1 MSSQVLISCQGLCK
15 SYGTTSLFSDISFGI
30 FSDEHL
36 GLIGP
41 NGSGKTTLL
50 KILAE
55 LESPSDGK
63 VSRKRNLQ
71 LVYLAQEDLL
81 DPNLTIKE
89 TLFQT
94 MPAAIENWASD
105 RNIRTTVEQ
114 MGFSDLEQKVETLS
128 GGWRKRLAI
137 AEALIRKPDLLFMD
151 EPTNH
156 LDLEGILWL
165 EDRLKRA
172 DFAFV
177 LVSHDRVFLENTSNR
192 ILELN
197 KAYPKGYIKVEGN
210 YSAFLEQREAMK
222 NAQSQLEQSL
232 SSKVRREREWL
243 QRGPKAR
250 TTKAKSRIDQA
261 GALEKELSEVSG
273 RNRANQIAQIDF
285 EASGRRTKKLIGVR
299 SVALKL
305 GEKHVFE
312 NLNLTLTHGTCL
324 GVLGRNGSGKS
335 SLIKLLSG
343 EIKPDAGTIKQ
354 ADWLK
359 IVTFGQKREQLDQNQ
374 RLKEALTEKGGDQVM
389 YRGRPIHIAAWAKRF
404 LFSKEQLA
412 LPVAQLSGG
421 EQARVLI
428 ANLMLKPADILL
440 LDEPTND
447 LDIPTLEVL
456 EDSLL
461 NFPGALVLITHD
473 RFLLDRL
480 SDQLLHLEGNGTG
493 KTAFYAD
500 YYQWIQAQE
509 QAFSEKTTKKKQSS
523 STKDGSEPETKKL
536 SYEERKELSRI
547 TDKIEK
553 AQNKVAQLKRE
564 YEAPDIT
571 SDPERLLGLSRKISD
586 AEEAVDQLYQRWE
599 TLDLRS

>member
-1 MSSQVLISCQGLCK
+1 MSSQVLISCQALHK
-15 SYGTTSLFSDISFGI
+15 SYGTSALFSDISFGI

-55 LESPSDGK
+55 LESPSAGK
-63 VSRKRNLQ
+63 VSRKRHLR
-71 LVYLAQEDLL
+71 LVYLSQEDQL
-81 DPNLTIKE
+81 DPTLTIKE

-94 MPAAIENWASD
+94 LPEAADNWESD
-105 RNIRTTVEQ
+105 RHIRKTVED

-137 AEALIRKPDLLFMD
+137 AQALIQKPDLLFMD

-165 EDRLKRA
+165 ETRLKRA

-210 YSAFLEQREAMK
+210 YSTFLEQREAMK
-222 NAQSQLEQSL
+222 NAQSHLEQAL
-232 SSKVRREREWL
+232 SSKMRREREWL

-250 TTKAKSRIDQA
+250 TTKAKSRIEQA
-261 GALEKELSEVSG
+261 GILEKELSEVG
-273 RNRANQIAQIDF
+273 KRNRENQTAQIDF
-285 EASGRRTKKLIGVR
+285 EASGRKTKKLIAVR
-299 SVALKL
+299 SVVLKL
-305 GEKHVFE
+305 GGSSVFE
-312 NLNLTLTHGTCL
+312 NLNLTLTHGSCL
-324 GVLGRNGSGKS
+324 GLLGRNGSGKS
-335 SLIKLLSG
+335 SLIHLLNS
-343 EIKPDAGTIKQ
+343 EIKPDSGTVKQ
-354 ADWLK
+354 ADALK

-374 RLKEALTEKGGDQVM
+374 RLKEALADKGGDQVM
-389 YRGRPIHIAAWAKRF
+389 YRGRPVHIVAWAKRF

-412 LPVAQLSGG
+412 LPLSRLSGG

-456 EDSLL
+456 EESLL
-461 NFPGALVLITHD
+461 HFPGAIVLITHD

-480 SDQLLHLEGNGTG
+480 SHQLLHLDGSG

-500 YYQWIQAQE
+500 YNQWIQSQKK
-509 QAFSEKTTKKKQSS
+509 SISKKRKKKKQGLIIKES
-523 STKDGSEPETKKL
+523 PEKKVSKL

-547 TDKIEK
+547 EGKIEK
-553 AQNKVAQLKRE
+553 AQNKIDELKQA
-564 YEAPDIT
+564 YENPKIG
-571 SDPERLLGLSRKISD
+571 SDSERLLSLALEIST
-586 AEEAVDQLYQRWE
+586 AEEALNQLYQRWE
-599 TLDLRS
+599 ILER

>member
-1 MSSQVLISCQGLCK
+1 MSSQVLISCQALYK
-15 SYGTTSLFSDISFGI
+15 SYGTTALFSDISFGI

-55 LESPSDGK
+55 LESPNNGK
-63 VSRKRNLQ
+63 VSRKRNLH
-71 LVYLAQEDLL
+71 LVYLAQEDRL
-81 DPNLTIKE
+81 DPTITVKE
-89 TLFQT
+89 TLFQS
-94 MPAAIENWASD
+94 MPEVIDDWASD
-105 RNIRTTVEQ
+105 RNIRQTIEQ
-114 MGFSDLEQKVETLS
+114 MEFPNLEQKVETLS

-137 AEALIRKPDLLFMD
+137 AEALIQKPDLLFMD

-165 EDRLKRA
+165 EARLKRA

-177 LVSHDRVFLENTSNR
+177 LVSHDRTFLENTSNR

-197 KAYPKGYIKVEGN
+197 KTYPKGYIKVEGN

-222 NAQSQLEQSL
+222 NAQAHLEQAL
-232 SSKVRREREWL
+232 SSKARREREWL

-261 GALEKELSEVSG
+261 GLIEKELSDVG
-273 RNRANQIAQIDF
+273 RRNRAYQITQIDF
-285 EASGRRTKKLIGVR
+285 EASGRRTKKLIAVR

-305 GEKHVFE
+305 GGLSVFE

-324 GVLGRNGSGKS
+324 GILGRNGSGKS
-335 SLIKLLSG
+335 ALIHLLNG
-343 EIKPDAGTIKQ
+343 ELKPDSGTIKQ
-354 ADWLK
+354 ADCLK
-359 IVTFGQKREQLDQNQ
+359 VVTFGQTREQLDQNQ
-374 RLKEALTEKGGDQVM
+374 RLKEALVDKRGDQVI
-389 YRGRPIHIAAWAKRF
+389 YRGRPVHIVAWAKRF

-412 LPVAQLSGG
+412 LPLSRLSGG

-428 ANLMLKPADILL
+428 AKLMLKPADILL

-456 EDSLL
+456 EDSLKS
-461 NFPGALVLITHD
+461 FPGAIVLITHD
-473 RFLLDRL
+473 RKMLDRL
-480 SDQLLHLEGNGTG
+480 SDQVLYLDGSG

-500 YYQWIQAQE
+500 HDQWLQLQE
-509 QAFSEKTTKKKQSS
+509 TSFSEKVKKKKQASS
-523 STKDGSEPETKKL
+523 IKKNPEKQAKKL

-547 TDKIEK
+547 EGKIEK
-553 AQNKVAQLKRE
+553 AQHKVELLKQK
-564 YEAPDIT
+564 YEDPDIA
-571 SDPERLLGLSRKISD
+571 SDSERLLALSLEMSA
-586 AEEAVDQLYQRWE
+586 AEEAVEQLYQRWE
-599 TLDLRS
+599 TLEQWC